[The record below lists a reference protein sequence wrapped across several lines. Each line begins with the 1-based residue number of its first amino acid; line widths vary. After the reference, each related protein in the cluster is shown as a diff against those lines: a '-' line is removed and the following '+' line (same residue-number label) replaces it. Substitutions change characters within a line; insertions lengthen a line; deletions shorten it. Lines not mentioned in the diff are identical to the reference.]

1 MTKETRDEYAQRH
14 HDQAMDL
21 VARARRAQE
30 AVNSIL
36 RKEDSE
42 HVTSHV
48 SGIQLIGIGGRMHS
62 LEEALAI
69 VDAFVATP
77 WSGEERHQR
86 RIDILSE
93 YEKTGQA
100 PEVPGAPS

>member
-1 MTKETRDEYAQRH
+1 
-14 HDQAMDL
+14 
-21 VARARRAQE
+21 
-30 AVNSIL
+30 
-36 RKEDSE
+36 
-42 HVTSHV
+42 
-48 SGIQLIGIGGRMHS
+48 RMHS

-100 PEVPGAPS
+100 PEVPVAPS